1 MAGND
6 AAVRMMEEAAALMDD
21 VGLTVKASS
30 GWKSRG
36 RSADVHYWAVLAHHT
51 ASTSDNDAL
60 LINGRPDLSG
70 PLCNWALHADG
81 SYVLI
86 ASGRANHAGEGTL
99 PSSESQGIEA
109 TGPWGYPDTYGPKAF
124 KQYDQY
130 ELGMACLLAAMNA
143 DVDDLFG
150 HKETARPVG
159 RKIDPYFDM
168 EPFRKGVATAEE
180 DDLSVEDA
188 KTGALQALRQW
199 DSERPANLSSDTTN
213 KPLTLTEV
221 QGVWGTGIVGIEKD
235 VDKLK
240 SDVAK
245 ILDLLQSKS

>member
-21 VGLTVKASS
+21 AGLTVKASS
-30 GWKSRG
+30 GWKDRG
-36 RSADVHYWAVLAHHT
+36 KSSDVHYWAVLAHHT

-60 LINGRPDLSG
+60 LINGRPDVSG
-70 PLCNWALHADG
+70 PLCNWALHANGDW
-81 SYVLI
+81 VTI

-109 TGPWGYPDTYGPKAF
+109 TGPWGYPDTYGPAAF

-130 ELGMACLLAAMNA
+130 ELGVACLLAAMNA
-143 DVDDLFG
+143 DIDDLFG

-168 EPFRKGVATAEE
+168 DPFRKGVATAEE
-180 DDLSVEDA
+180 DDWDMTQGEFNAFMDKYFETSNGRRNIRYAVTRAPAADEVSPDSV
-188 KTGALQALRQW
+188 K
-199 DSERPANLSSDTTN
+199 SETNAIQKNLDD
-213 KPLTLTEV
+213 LTSRLV
-221 QGVWGTGIVGIEKD
+221 NAGVIPPK
-235 VDKLK
+235 
-240 SDVAK
+240 
-245 ILDLLQSKS
+245 